1 MKVTVLGS
9 QGAIPKVGLFSSSL
23 VLNVSRTNILIDC
36 CEGAQ
41 FQLRKN
47 KIKLSKI
54 EIILISHAHGDHYF
68 GLIGLISTLS
78 LMKRD
83 KKLTLFCPLSVLKIV
98 QAHLKYSNMNLSY
111 ELEMKVLNNQS
122 RIKILDNNQFSIYAF
137 PLKHSVYTNGFLIR
151 EKEKKRKLISE
162 KALENNIDKIY
173 FNKLTKRENVINN
186 DGVEINYMDVTKP
199 AEKPRAFAYC
209 SDTAYF
215 DELINYIKGVDLL
228 YCETTFLKKDKDKAA
243 LTLHSTTLDAA
254 TLAKKGR
261 VKKLLIGHF
270 SSRYDDYNVFNTEV
284 ASIFEN
290 VIISEE
296 GKKIEV

>member
-151 EKEKKRKLISE
+151 EKEKKRKLILE

-254 TLAKKGR
+254 KLAKKGR